1 MTQGTRQG
9 LSSTKMTLVE
19 HFLPEPYHGQVI
31 SRKIE
36 GVKSSETLEF
46 ARIDRIDLKVT
57 EQSIS

>member
-1 MTQGTRQG
+1 MTQGTLQA

-19 HFLPEPYHGQVI
+19 HFPELYHGQVI
-31 SRKIE
+31 PRKIE